1 MFEGEKREDK
11 RGKKLYCDN
20 KKQKLDIEQIKKD
33 KVNLDSFKSTN
44 PSNKSTSC
52 PRHSKT
58 YLTTNHPSS
67 EFENRLFE
75 HSNLNQKNQSM
86 NKSTKFLNYVDRDYA
101 DISIGPGMKIPEIEN
116 EFDMSCSRKN
126 SNSVE
131 TEVLII
137 VKDDIIQKPRVFV
150 SNKLALTDFNL
161 EDYCRIVVSYIKNKI
176 GIDHNNFDK
185 YFEILRE
192 KKLNVLGDVI
202 SDTTI
207 HKFMK
212 IGNIDTSNMRNF
224 NKANKVCQVIAL
236 ALLNCSNYKC
246 LYNRFKSVS
255 GLQDRQTRDLIKK
268 YIPLL
273 NSINPKLDIKI
284 WMPKKVHTPYTF
296 SDIKSYIQEK
306 GWMLLIPK
314 NQNEFNN
321 LKKNT
326 GGSDISLIVHC
337 GNPEHLEWKS
347 SFRSI
352 LNNNSNCP
360 DCSNNVCT
368 YSQIKQIVKILG
380 SKMSDKEGILIQ
392 PESNE
397 KFLQIRRN
405 KGRQPSYITII
416 VSCENQKH
424 KSWKTNAVNLS
435 QERWCRECYLERNT
449 KYDFET
455 IKTLIESKSGTLIYP
470 TSQEKYEEL
479 FNRLKNI
486 KLKHNSP
493 SDLPIE
499 VSCNKGHIPF
509 TTTPDKVAQNH
520 WCPLCGERY
529 SVVGTLIHP
538 IFEFIFLRL
547 FLLKK
552 CNAKYEKKIF
562 SDKKRL
568 VDLLIK
574 RDKNFIGKIENKQ
587 HTLIVPDYI
596 NFLIIDFTI
605 GRNLRNIIDHC
616 KRGYQSNYRLLI
628 IVLLRFRDQRD
639 KNEIER
645 IQEDILNNPNIEN
658 NNNIILFTSDQ
669 FLDFL
674 NLNMGIN
681 KWNSNKEDI
690 YILKEEIKIVQEYKK
705 NLKIIE
711 DLLNSDVKFEELIN
725 KVSKLSDSYK
735 INYLNYE

>member
-1 MFEGEKREDK
+1 MRSRFFKHISQK
-11 RGKKLYCDN
+11 ILKLKELIN
-20 KKQKLDIEQIKKD
+20 IK
-33 KVNLDSFKSTN
+33 V
-44 PSNKSTSC
+44 
-52 PRHSKT
+52 
-58 YLTTNHPSS
+58 
-67 EFENRLFE
+67 
-75 HSNLNQKNQSM
+75 
-86 NKSTKFLNYVDRDYA
+86 
-101 DISIGPGMKIPEIEN
+101 EI
-116 EFDMSCSRKN
+116 K
-126 SNSVE
+126 
-131 TEVLII
+131 
-137 VKDDIIQKPRVFV
+137 QKPRVFV
-150 SNKLALTDFNL
+150 SNKLSDYNL
-161 EDYCRIVVSYIKNKI
+161 DDYCRIVVSYIKNKI

-212 IGNIDTSNMRNF
+212 IGNIDTSNKRNLS
-224 NKANKVCQVIAL
+224 KAKKFCQVIAL

-246 LYNRFKSVS
+246 LYNKFKKVS

-284 WMPKKVHTPYTF
+284 WMPKKVHAPYTF
-296 SDIKSYIQEK
+296 SEIKSYIKEK
-306 GWMLLIPK
+306 GWMLLSPK
-314 NQNEFNN
+314 NQNEFND
-321 LKKNT
+321 LKKST
-326 GGSDISLIVHC
+326 GGSDVPLIVHC
-337 GNPEHLEWKS
+337 GNPQHLEWKS

-360 DCSNNVCT
+360 DCSNKVFT
-368 YSQIKQIVKILG
+368 YSQIKQMIKDLG
-380 SKMSDKEGILIQ
+380 VKMSDKEGILIQ

-397 KFLQIRRN
+397 KFLQIRRD
-405 KGRQPSYITII
+405 KGRQPSYIPLI
-416 VSCENQKH
+416 VSCEFQKH
-424 KSWKTNAVNLS
+424 QSWKTNAVNLS
-435 QERWCRECYLERNT
+435 QENWCRECYLERNT
-449 KYDFET
+449 KYDFDT
-455 IKTLIESKSGTLIYP
+455 IKSLVESKSGILIYP
-470 TSQEKYEEL
+470 TCQDEYEKCL
-479 FNRLKNI
+479 NQLKNT
-486 KLKHNSP
+486 KSKHNSP

-509 TTTPDKVAQNH
+509 TTTPGVITQNH

-538 IFEFIFLRL
+538 IFEFLFLRL

-552 CNAKYEKKIF
+552 CNAKYEKKII

-568 VDLLIK
+568 VDILVE
-574 RDKNFIGKIENKQ
+574 RDKNFIDKIENKQ

-605 GRNLRNIIDHC
+605 GRSLRNIIDHC
-616 KRGYQSNYRLLI
+616 KRGYQSNDRLLI

-645 IQEDILNNPNIEN
+645 IQEAICNNPNIDN
-658 NNNIILFTSDQ
+658 NKNIRLFTSDQ

-674 NLNMGIN
+674 NLNMDIN
-681 KWNSNKEDI
+681 KWISNKEDI
-690 YILKEEIKIVQEYKK
+690 NILKEEIKIVEDYKK

-711 DLLNSDVKFEELIN
+711 ELLSSDVRFEELIN

-735 INYLNYE
+735 HKLSKL